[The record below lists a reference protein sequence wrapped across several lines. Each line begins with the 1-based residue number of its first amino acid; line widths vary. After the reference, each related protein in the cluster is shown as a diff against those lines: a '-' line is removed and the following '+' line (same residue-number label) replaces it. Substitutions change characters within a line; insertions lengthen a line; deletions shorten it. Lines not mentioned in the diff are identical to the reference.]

1 MLFTIPGHTMMTT
14 IFSSHL
20 STLSIVCWFGYYYY
34 YYYYSFCS
42 SFCSSFVFDFDF
54 YTFYESDDAIVVI
67 MMIYFLSSGFLAGS
81 SPALP
86 VNALDRC
93 RCDFPTR
100 FTWVSLH
107 YSSSFSLCFSFAIII
122 IILLLQN
129 IAYSCWL
136 NTNNDNFDLGLFLH
150 GRSSERLLIS
160 NISINYPLNLKK
172 KTC

>member
-34 YYYYSFCS
+34 SFG
-42 SFCSSFVFDFDF
+42 SSFVFDFDF
-54 YTFYESDDAIVVI
+54 YIFNESDDAIVV

-107 YSSSFSLCFSFAIII
+107 FSSFSLLFFFYYYHHNAPSAK
-122 IILLLQN
+122 
-129 IAYSCWL
+129 YSL
-136 NTNNDNFDLGLFLH
+136 
-150 GRSSERLLIS
+150 
-160 NISINYPLNLKK
+160 
-172 KTC
+172 